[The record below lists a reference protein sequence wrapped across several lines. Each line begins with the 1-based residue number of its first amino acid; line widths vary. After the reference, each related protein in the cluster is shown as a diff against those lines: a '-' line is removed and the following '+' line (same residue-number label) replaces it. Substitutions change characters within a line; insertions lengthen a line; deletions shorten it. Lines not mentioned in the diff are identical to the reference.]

1 MEKNT
6 LPPLP
11 DLRQQI
17 HDLVI
22 RRQAS
27 GLSPPL
33 EAILDYLEAR
43 EASELETRSS
53 E

>member
-1 MEKNT
+1 MEKHT

-17 HDLVI
+17 HDLVV
-22 RRQAS
+22 RKQAS
-27 GLSPPL
+27 GLSPPQEEILIDL
-33 EAILDYLEAR
+33 EAK

>member
-1 MEKNT
+1 METNT

-11 DLRQQI
+11 ELRQQI
-17 HDLVI
+17 HDLVV
-22 RRQAS
+22 RKQAS
-27 GLSPPL
+27 GLSPPQEEILIAL
-33 EAILDYLEAR
+33 EAW